1 MINFIIKF
9 KYLSLLL
16 IIIGVS
22 NKRTSSFNFFLK
34 SRMKNNFEMLI
45 LNDSYNFVFI
55 INKSISSLSI
65 SIFSEI
71 NFFCSLIK

>member
-9 KYLSLLL
+9 RYLSLLL